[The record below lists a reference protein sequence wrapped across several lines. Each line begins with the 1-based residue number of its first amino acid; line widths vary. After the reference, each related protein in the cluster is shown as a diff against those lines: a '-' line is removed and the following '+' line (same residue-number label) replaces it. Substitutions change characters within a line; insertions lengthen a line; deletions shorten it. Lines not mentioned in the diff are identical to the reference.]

1 MATRKNQKNRKRFT
15 LKGGAPSLKHLAL
28 GALAIAATSE
38 GRQMPG
44 AQESAMPNYSQ
55 FTQAPMPKDI
65 RDVVSRVSTARTWY
79 DVLGVQEKASPS
91 EIKAAY
97 RAASMILHPDKL
109 SEEGKYL
116 PKEIAERLFKRTSA
130 AAEWSFPR
138 YKSNSSYLSA
148 RNPKDGNIVW
158 DLSSSRPK
166 TKASATPQPKG
177 RAPPTPTPQARGR
190 ATPTATVTPQ
200 ARGRAPPTA
209 TPQARGRAPPTATPQ
224 ARGRAPPTA
233 SATLRPTPEPEKPEP
248 SSWSSWFWQGAKPA
262 TVNNS
267 GNGYPYPLSSHI
279 ARNPSRKVVP
289 ESTANELLEGL
300 GPEWAVYVQSDVID
314 ENGIG
319 NMFVYYNQL
328 SGVRYSEKPPAPTP
342 APGERY
348 AYPFHDF
355 EYRFHKLN
363 PFKALVQIPKREAL
377 QILGN
382 LGPEWKVFYES
393 NMKNTGRGKKLA
405 YYNQKTGKYQ
415 FERPPM

>member
-1 MATRKNQKNRKRFT
+1 MTTRKNPKNRKRFT

-65 RDVVSRVSTARTWY
+65 RDMVSRVSTARTWY

-138 YKSNSSYLSA
+138 YSKNSSYITA

-158 DLSSSRPK
+158 DLSAKPK
-166 TKASATPQPKG
+166 PKASATPQPKG
-177 RAPPTPTPQARGR
+177 RA
-190 ATPTATVTPQ
+190 TPTASPQ
-200 ARGRAPPTA
+200 ARGRAPPTASA
-209 TPQARGRAPPTATPQ
+209 TPQARGRAPPTATQ
-224 ARGRAPPTA
+224 
-233 SATLRPTPEPEKPEP
+233 TLRPTPESEPTKPES

-262 TVNNS
+262 SVNNS

-279 ARNPSRKVVP
+279 AQNSSRKVIP
-289 ESTANELLEGL
+289 ENRANQLLEGL
-300 GPEWAVYVQSDVID
+300 GPEWTVYVQSVID
-314 ENGIG
+314 ETGPT

-328 SGVRYSEKPPAPTP
+328 TGRRNSEKPPAPTP

-363 PFKALVQIPKREAL
+363 PFKGLIQIPKREAL
-377 QILGN
+377 QILGS

-393 NMKNTGRGKKLA
+393 NIKNTGRGKKLA
-405 YYNQKTGKYQ
+405 YYSQKTGKYQ
-415 FERPPM
+415 FERPGI